1 LAAAHVALALPPMAV
16 SATAIRARVAAG
28 QDICALVP
36 PAVALYIQQHR
47 LYRGT
52 AGS

>member
-1 LAAAHVALALPPMAV
+1 
-16 SATAIRARVAAG
+16 VAAG
-28 QDICALVP
+28 LGIDTLVP
-36 PAVALYIQQHR
+36 PAVAQYIHQHR